1 MPTAFWLQQTD
12 KPLFPDILWSRPEN
26 KMTAGKLLIVGGNSF
41 GFSAPATAFASAMD
55 AGIGSVRILMPSSLQ
70 KVVGHLPD
78 AYFAPQNPSGSFSK
92 RALDELLL
100 HSSWADAVL
109 LAGELGRNSETAVTL
124 ETFSK
129 KYTGPLVVTKDAIDY
144 FMHVPTLLV
153 QRPDTCAVLS
163 IEQLQKLGIRCG
175 RQTAITLSMTN
186 AMLAEW
192 LHEFTSDY
200 RVAVV
205 VLHNTHLFVAHKGRV
220 ASSSYTENNKI
231 WRVAT
236 AARASVFWLQ
246 SPNKLLEAVASSFL
260 DTK

>member
-1 MPTAFWLQQTD
+1 MPTEYWLQQTTE
-12 KPLFPDILWSRPEN
+12 PLFPDILWSRPEN

-41 GFSAPATAFASAMD
+41 GFSAPATAFASAMN
-55 AGIGSVRILMPSSLQ
+55 AGIGGVRILMPSGLQ

-92 RALDELLL
+92 QALDELLL
-100 HSSWADAVL
+100 HSNWADAVL

-144 FMHVPTLLV
+144 FMHVPQLLV
-153 QRPDTCAVLS
+153 GRPDTCAVLS
-163 IEQLQKLGIRCG
+163 IEQLQKLGMRTA
-175 RQTAITLSMTN
+175 RQTPITLSMTN
-186 AMLAEW
+186 GMLAEW
-192 LHEFTSDY
+192 LHEFTSEFHAAI
-200 RVAVV
+200 VT
-205 VLHNTHLFVAHKGRV
+205 LHNKHLFVAHKGRV
-220 ASSSYTENNKI
+220 ASIPYTENEKI

-246 SPNKLLEAVASSFL
+246 NPSKLLEAIASSFL
-260 DTK
+260 A